1 MAQTVG
7 WELRQFKSKEVFY
20 MNDRVN
26 HPIHYTQGKVECIDA
41 IESATYGLNG
51 INAVCVAN
59 MIKYIWRFKNKNGLE
74 DLHKA
79 KWYLEKLIQNVTD
92 NPPAS

>member
-1 MAQTVG
+1 
-7 WELRQFKSKEVFY
+7 

-26 HPIHYTQGKVECIDA
+26 HPIHYSQGKVECIDA

-59 MIKYIWRFKNKNGLE
+59 TIKYIWRFKNKNGLE

-79 KWYLEKLIQNVTD
+79 KWYLEKLIQQISD
-92 NPPAS
+92 NPLTK